1 MHFEIECAGENI
13 LLLSDRALYW
23 PKKKTLLIAD
33 VHLGKAEYFRKNGI
47 PVPVGTTKLILF
59 RLDKLISQY
68 PTENIY
74 FIGDLFHNPDFL
86 SNELLSCF
94 IEWRKRT
101 VSVNCFLVT
110 GNHDKVIDNNV
121 ITNNLHILSPS
132 HHLSPFDLTH
142 NFEGNSSMFQIT
154 GHVHPIYRLKKD
166 SVEKIKFPC
175 FVVRPKVLILPAF
188 GEFVGGYK
196 VSPQINQSIYLCCD
210 QDIIGLNIN

>member
-68 PTENIY
+68 PTEN
-74 FIGDLFHNPDFL
+74 
-86 SNELLSCF
+86 
-94 IEWRKRT
+94 
-101 VSVNCFLVT
+101 
-110 GNHDKVIDNNV
+110 
-121 ITNNLHILSPS
+121 NLHILSPS

-142 NFEGNSSMFQIT
+142 NFEENSSMFQIT
-154 GHVHPIYRLKKD
+154 GHVHPIYRLKKG
-166 SVEKIKFPC
+166 SIEKIKFPC

-210 QDIIGLNIN
+210 QDIIGININ